1 MCDILVRCDRKTKA
15 LVQRKRD
22 WYRSI
27 IRKKGSHAQGK
38 QTKPERDRTKKRHRA
53 RSQHIPRKK
62 DATPHS
68 YWHLNR
74 QPITT
79 RSQHRWRK
87 QKPRRQLTHRR
98 KRYNAT
104 QLLTPQSTTDNN
116 KKSTQIRNAN
126 CVKHC
131 SSTTPST
138 VFAIP
143 DISAQETQFAHNKQ
157 CQEVPELLQMTL
169 RQDTNRKLLW

>member
-74 QPITT
+74 QPMTT
-79 RSQHRWRK
+79 RSQHQWRK
-87 QKPRRQLTHRR
+87 QKLRRQLTHRR
-98 KRYNAT
+98 KRYKRHPVTNT
-104 QLLTPQSTTDNN
+104 SIDDRQRQEINTN
-116 KKSTQIRNAN
+116 KK
-126 CVKHC
+126 
-131 SSTTPST
+131 
-138 VFAIP
+138 
-143 DISAQETQFAHNKQ
+143 
-157 CQEVPELLQMTL
+157 CQLCQTL
-169 RQDTNRKLLW
+169 FEYDSLYRVCHPRH